1 MKENIKLV
9 VVGLIACLAVGSV
22 VFAFSGNENPPVN
35 IENCN
40 NCVFNVAGGLG
51 TQDGMLGTD
60 DGSHWDKGTFANG
73 LDVDAGGLTVD
84 GLFTLT
90 GPLTVSAGVTF
101 GSTTV
106 GGASTTIAILVPTT
120 TITAVQIC
128 DSSFININAS
138 STGLSPVNDL
148 IFAGTSTMFSACLD
162 AVGKSHSFI
171 MLNASTTEG
180 ASLIYSGLGNVLI
193 ASPSSTAA
201 DADSW
206 SGADYRRV
214 IFTRVSNNTSTV
226 EMYSLR
232 DAD

>member
-1 MKENIKLV
+1 MKKLKLQNKILFGL
-9 VVGLIACLAVGSV
+9 VGVLSLVAVANFVRAGSE
-22 VFAFSGNENPPVN
+22 FSWDRVESKVAEMLFGQLQGGNLGGTLSSEPTNLTASDDWQAVN
-35 IENCN
+35 SLYEYGDLE
-40 NCVFNVAGGLG
+40 VDGTTYLDGGL
-51 TQDGMLGTD
+51 
-60 DGSHWDKGTFANG
+60 
-73 LDVDAGGLTVD
+73 
-84 GLFTLT
+84 
-90 GPLTVSAGVTF
+90 SAA
-101 GSTTV
+101 STTI

-120 TITAVQIC
+120 TITAAQIC

-138 STGLSPVNDL
+138 STGLSPVND
-148 IFAGTSTMFSACLD
+148 IVFAGTSTMFSACLN
-162 AVGKSHSFI
+162 AVGKSHTFL

-180 ASLIYSGLGNVLI
+180 ASLIYSGAGNVLI

-214 IFTRVSNNTSTV
+214 TFTRVSNNTSTV